1 VLKEIILRLINILG
15 EISMILRVTFF
26 AMVILQLQLFANI
39 QIMKHTDET
48 IHLQFTLPEIEIEK
62 VTVQNKEYNIFGY
75 SNSTALVN
83 QGAPLL
89 PYSIKRIAIPPGA
102 TVTVQFQ
109 TGEKQDLTN
118 TDVYPLIV
126 VSGDRGEILSRL
138 DESIYNN
145 PDAYP
150 GKILELSEPYSFKN
164 KNVVDIKI
172 YPIQYYPLEKRVRI
186 YKSLSLQIN
195 IEGGKSFFQSARIS
209 STEKSFLQKQLVNFD
224 QSQNW
229 ALPSSAHVL
238 KTQVNY
244 DFSLGNWYKIPI
256 SADGVYRITG
266 GFLTEQGLEISD
278 IQTDMIQIFNYG
290 GTPLDKQNSSNAPED
305 LNEIA
310 IEVIDNNSNGI
321 FDTDDLIYFYGNGVE
336 NWKLDSQKAGSNHP
350 HPWAFYHHP
359 YATTNYYLFTYNQ
372 NSGKRIQKQ
381 NSIQESN
388 PIVPATFTDHKH
400 FEEDIY
406 NLLSSGTDWYWLK
419 MSGIS
424 DQNSLSFSLP
434 SNIAPGPV
442 QMRFRLKDGSDL
454 YYPFEEGSFRDSID
468 ISVNGLKVLDNV
480 LVSNGSDAVRE
491 VSFDDIFA
499 IRAESNDLF
508 LFHSGNDAGCQSY
521 LDYFEIQ
528 FQRPFQAENNF
539 LKFRSYINNPASEF
553 RISGLASAGNR
564 IWDITDFSNVRE
576 IIPIQNSNTVTF
588 QDREEE
594 RSPREYNTFTSSFIS
609 DVQQIIPVANSP
621 NLKDPSRKGKLLII
635 LPDEFYDAAERLE
648 NLRESQIPDPIETE
662 RIKLSEIYREFSS
675 CVPDPTAIRNF
686 IRWAYDNWRTSEAS
700 YPEFVLLMGD
710 GSYDY
715 KGLEWEDYE
724 NRVPTFQIEGI
735 NELDSRETDHF
746 YVTLKDNVSLT
757 SLDPH
762 LSLGRVPVNSIIEVE
777 NFIDKEIQ
785 YANSYAI
792 NSGDNGWQT
801 VLTFV
806 ADDEIAASSVGEWF
820 HMRDTEKISNS
831 YVPNKFDVKK
841 IYLVQYEIQAG
852 GFARLKP
859 QATEDLIAQINRGTL
874 MINFF
879 GHGNPDTWTHE
890 QIFDKARDLHLI
902 NNSGKLPFWIAATC
916 DWGRFDD
923 PGIVSMAEEM
933 VLQKDRG
940 GIGVVAASRPVYA
953 SSNRQ
958 FVEAFYQ
965 SLFNSKS
972 DLSHSKIVGYA
983 LLDALQGSVNYQKF
997 RLFGDP
1003 SLKIADPKNSI
1014 KIVQVE
1020 PDTLK
1025 ALSTVSLNG
1034 QVTDNAGNSIP
1045 EFQGEALI
1053 RVYDTKD
1060 TLSAN
1065 NGSIRYTSQE
1075 RVIFKG
1081 LVSVVNGEIDGEF
1094 IVPKSIKYDATPN
1107 GRISVYAWSENR
1119 GDAVGYLGNLS
1130 ILGTESLTD
1139 NNGPTIDFSIEDQA
1153 DFFDGDYVSTQPT
1166 MIVRLND
1173 ESGINLTREVGHRIE
1188 LSIDGKVKKDV
1199 TDFFVYDKD
1208 SYQNGQLRYTLPAL
1222 SSGTH
1227 SLTISAWDNVNN
1239 LSEREVNFR
1248 TTQLSELALE
1258 EVVNYPNPFGNE
1270 PTFFTF
1276 QFQSPS
1282 GFADVNIKIYAVSG
1296 RLIQEIDAMAQPGF
1310 NKIEWDGRD
1319 RNGDRLA
1326 NGVYLYKVIVD
1337 DGQKKIEKIEKLAVL
1352 R

>member
-1 VLKEIILRLINILG
+1 MRFIKILG
-15 EISMILRVTFF
+15 EISMILRVLFF
-26 AMVILQLQLFANI
+26 AVTIWQLQLFANTQI
-39 QIMKHTDET
+39 QKHTDET
-48 IHLQFTLPEIEIEK
+48 IHLQFTLPEIDIEK
-62 VTVQNKEYNIFGY
+62 VTLQKKEYNIFRY
-75 SNSTALVN
+75 ANSIALVN
-83 QGAPLL
+83 QGAPLI

-102 TVTVQFQ
+102 KVTVQYQ
-109 TGEKQDLTN
+109 TGEKQELAN

-126 VSGDRGEILSRL
+126 ASGIRGEVLNQP
-138 DESIYNN
+138 DEAIYNN
-145 PDAYP
+145 PNAYP
-150 GKILELSEPYSFKN
+150 GKIVEISDPYSFKN
-164 KNVVDIKI
+164 RNVVDIKI
-172 YPIQYYPLEKRVRI
+172 YPIQYYPIEKRVQI

-195 IEGGKSFFQSARIS
+195 LEGGKPSFRAGRIS
-209 STEKSFLQKQLVNFD
+209 SSEKSFLKKQLVNFD

-229 ALPSSAHVL
+229 ALPSSTTFGR
-238 KTQVNY
+238 TQVNY
-244 DFSLGNWYKIPI
+244 DFSVGNWYKIPL

-266 GFLTEQGLEISD
+266 GFLTEQGLEISS
-278 IQTDMIQIFNYG
+278 IQTNTIQIFNYG
-290 GTPLDKQNSSNAPED
+290 GTPVDMQNSSNAPED

-310 IEVIDNNSNGI
+310 IEVIDNNGNGI

-336 NWKLDSQKAGSNHP
+336 NWKLDPQKAGSNHP
-350 HPWAFYHHP
+350 HPWTFYHHP
-359 YATTNYYLFTYNQ
+359 YATTNYYLLTYNQ

-406 NLLSSGTDWYWLK
+406 NLLTSGSDWYWKK

-434 SNIAPGPV
+434 ANIAPGPV

-454 YYPFEEGSFRDSID
+454 YYPFEGSFRDSIN
-468 ISVNGLKVLDNV
+468 ISVNGLKVLNNV
-480 LVSNGSDAVRE
+480 LVSNGSVAVRE
-491 VSFDDIFA
+491 VSFDDIYA
-499 IRAESNDLF
+499 INTENNDLF

-539 LKFRSYINNPASEF
+539 LKFRDYINIPASEF

-576 IIPIQNSNTVTF
+576 IIPIQNSSTTSF
-588 QDREEE
+588 QDRAEE
-594 RSPREYNTFTSSFIS
+594 PTPKEYLTFTSSFIS
-609 DVQQIIPVANSP
+609 DVQQIVPVANSP
-621 NLKDPSRKGKLLII
+621 NLRDVSRKGKLLII

-648 NLRESQIPDPIETE
+648 NLRESQVPDPIETE
-662 RIKLSEIYREFSS
+662 RIKLSQIYREFSS
-675 CVPDPTAIRNF
+675 CVQDPTAIRNF
-686 IRWAYDNWRTSEAS
+686 IRWAYDNWRTNETS

-710 GSYDY
+710 GGYDY
-715 KGLEWEDYE
+715 KGIEWEDYI

-735 NELDSRETDHF
+735 NELDSRESDHF
-746 YVTLKDNVSLT
+746 YVTLRDNVSLT
-757 SLDPH
+757 NLNPH
-762 LSLGRVPVNSIIEVE
+762 ISLGRVPANSVMDVE

-785 YANSYAI
+785 YADSYDG

-801 VLTFV
+801 ALTFV
-806 ADDEIAASSVGEWF
+806 ADDDIAASSVGEWF
-820 HMRDTEKISNS
+820 HMRDTEKIYNLH
-831 YVPNKFDVKK
+831 VPNKFDVKK

-890 QIFDKARDLHLI
+890 QVFDKARDLHLI

-933 VLQKDRG
+933 VIQKDRG
-940 GIGVVAASRPVYA
+940 GIAVIAASRPVYA

-972 DLSHSKIVGYA
+972 DQSHSKIVGHA
-983 LLDALQGSVNYQKF
+983 LLDALQGSANYQKF

-1003 SLKIADPKNSI
+1003 SLKIADPKNTV
-1014 KIVQVE
+1014 KIAKVE

-1025 ALSTVSLNG
+1025 ALSTISLSG
-1034 QVTDNAGNSIP
+1034 LVTDNAGNPIP

-1060 TLSAN
+1060 SLSAN
-1065 NGSIRYTSQE
+1065 NGSIRYTAQE

-1081 LVSVVNGEIDGEF
+1081 LVSVLNGEIDGEF
-1094 IVPKSIKYDATPN
+1094 IVPKSIKYDDTPN
-1107 GRISVYAWSENR
+1107 GRISVYAWSENQ
-1119 GDAVGYLGNLS
+1119 GDAVGYSGNLS
-1130 ILGTESLTD
+1130 IFGTESLTD
-1139 NNGPTIDFSIEDQA
+1139 NNGPTIDFSFEDQA

-1166 MIVRLND
+1166 MIVRLSD

-1208 SYQNGQLRYTLPAL
+1208 SYQSGQLRYTLPAL

-1239 LSEREVNFR
+1239 LSEQEVNFR

-1258 EVVNYPNPFGNE
+1258 EVVNYPNPFGDE

-1276 QFQSPS
+1276 QFQSPT
-1282 GFADVNIKIYAVSG
+1282 GIADVTIKIYTVSG
-1296 RLIQEIDAMAQPGF
+1296 RLIQELEAIAQAGF
-1310 NKIEWDGRD
+1310 NKIEWDGLD